1 MNRIITSSANIILGI
16 VVLIL
21 AIAALALIPLP
32 IPVVTDFWMLYNT
45 AYGLVRGIYIY
56 DYAAQSSMAH
66 QVFGDLLQ
74 DITLPYYVYPPWFV
88 YSFFFLGFFS
98 PDYAARFWF
107 WCNIAMIGTALH
119 LIANG
124 WGFRSKLYAIL
135 STLSWS
141 SIWML
146 LIVGQF
152 IAPLMLGIA
161 LIMFAITHNQLLLLV
176 AGMFLLTYK
185 PHLGGFIFLS
195 VVGWLLF
202 KRYYKPLK
210 VIIFTHISIGIIC
223 LIINPLWLSDY
234 IRTLIGFREQTT
246 FTTCDDCS
254 SGATLLVSA
263 MTGKADTATALYVGI
278 GIALVGSFIWWLIFQ
293 SRLDTTIEVTV
304 YWSSVLALLSI
315 PYVNNYD
322 YAMLLLP
329 FLWFAHT
336 AKHIVTKIFLA
347 IALVMPWVGVLLSN
361 RPIVAVL
368 LASSAFSMAFALLV
382 EVYHLNRLAAHSR

>member
-1 MNRIITSSANIILGI
+1 MNRIITSLANIILGI

-21 AIAALALIPLP
+21 AIAALAIIPLP
-32 IPVVTDFWMLYNT
+32 IPIVADFWMLYNT
-45 AYGLVRGIYIY
+45 AYGLVRGVYIY
-56 DYAAQSSMAH
+56 DYTAQSSIAY

-74 DITLPYYVYPPWFV
+74 DITLPYYVYPPWFI
-88 YSFFFLGFFS
+88 YSFFFLGLFP
-98 PDYAARFWF
+98 PDYAAQFWF
-107 WCNIAMIGTALH
+107 WCNIAIIGTTLH
-119 LIANG
+119 LITNS
-124 WGFRSKLYAIL
+124 WSFRSKIYAIL
-135 STLSWS
+135 FTLSWS

-161 LIMFAITHNQLLLLV
+161 LIMFAITHSQPSLLV
-176 AGMFLLTYK
+176 VGMFLLTYK
-185 PHLGGFIFLS
+185 PHLDGFIFIF

-210 VIIFTHISIGIIC
+210 VIIFTHISICIIF
-223 LIINPLWLSDY
+223 LIINPLWLLDY

-278 GIALVGSFIWWLIFQ
+278 GIALVGTFIWWLVFQ
-293 SRLDTTIEVTV
+293 WRLDTTIEVTI

-322 YAMLLLP
+322 SAMLLLS
-329 FLWFAHT
+329 FLWLTNT
-336 AKHIVTKIFLA
+336 AKHTVTKTFLT
-347 IALVMPWVGVLLSN
+347 IALVVPWIGVVLSD

-368 LASSAFSMAFALLV
+368 LASSACSMAFALLF
-382 EVYHLNRLAAHSR
+382 EVYLNRLKAHSM

>member
-74 DITLPYYVYPPWFV
+74 DIILPYYVYPPWFV

-124 WGFRSKLYAIL
+124 WSFRSKLYAIL

-202 KRYYKPLK
+202 KRYYGSLK
-210 VIIFTHISIGIIC
+210 VIVFAYISICIISF
-223 LIINPLWLSDY
+223 IVNPLWLSDY

-246 FTTCDDCS
+246 FTTCEDCS

-263 MTGKADTATALYVGI
+263 MTGKANTTIALYTGMGI
-278 GIALVGSFIWWLIFQ
+278 TLVGGLIWWLIFQ
-293 SRLDTTIEVTV
+293 SRLDTTIEVTI

-382 EVYHLNRLAAHSR
+382 EVYHLNRIAAHSR

>member
-1 MNRIITSSANIILGI
+1 
-16 VVLIL
+16 
-21 AIAALALIPLP
+21 
-32 IPVVTDFWMLYNT
+32 MLYNT

-329 FLWFAHT
+329 FLWLTNT
-336 AKHIVTKIFLA
+336 AKHTVTKIFLT
-347 IALVMPWVGVLLSN
+347 ISLVVPWIGVVLGD

-368 LASSAFSMAFALLV
+368 LASSACSMAFALLF
-382 EVYHLNRLAAHSR
+382 EVYLNRLKAHSM

>member
-1 MNRIITSSANIILGI
+1 
-16 VVLIL
+16 
-21 AIAALALIPLP
+21 
-32 IPVVTDFWMLYNT
+32 
-45 AYGLVRGIYIY
+45 
-56 DYAAQSSMAH
+56 
-66 QVFGDLLQ
+66 
-74 DITLPYYVYPPWFV
+74 
-88 YSFFFLGFFS
+88 
-98 PDYAARFWF
+98 
-107 WCNIAMIGTALH
+107 MIGTALH

-185 PHLGGFIFLS
+185 PHLGGFIFLF

-329 FLWFAHT
+329 FLWLTNT
-336 AKHIVTKIFLA
+336 AKHTVTKIFLT
-347 IALVMPWVGVLLSN
+347 ISLVVPWIGVVLSD

-368 LASSAFSMAFALLV
+368 LASSACSMAFALLF
-382 EVYHLNRLAAHSR
+382 EVYLNRLKAHSM

>member
-1 MNRIITSSANIILGI
+1 MNRRITSSANIILGI

-32 IPVVTDFWMLYNT
+32 IPTVTDFWMLYNT
-45 AYGLVRGIYIY
+45 AYGLVRGVYIY
-56 DYAAQSSMAH
+56 DYTAQSSIAY

-124 WGFRSKLYAIL
+124 WSFRSKLYAIL

-202 KRYYKPLK
+202 KRYYGSLK
-210 VIIFTHISIGIIC
+210 VIVFAYISICIISF
-223 LIINPLWLSDY
+223 IVNPLWLSDY

-246 FTTCDDCS
+246 FTTCEDCS

-263 MTGKADTATALYVGI
+263 MTGKANTTIALYTGMGI
-278 GIALVGSFIWWLIFQ
+278 TLVGGLIWWLIFQ
-293 SRLDTTIEVTV
+293 SRLDTTIEVTI

-329 FLWFAHT
+329 FLWLTNT
-336 AKHIVTKIFLA
+336 AKHTVTKIFLT
-347 IALVMPWVGVLLSN
+347 ISLVVPWIGVVLGD

-368 LASSAFSMAFALLV
+368 LASSACSMAFALLF
-382 EVYHLNRLAAHSR
+382 EVYLNRLKAHSM